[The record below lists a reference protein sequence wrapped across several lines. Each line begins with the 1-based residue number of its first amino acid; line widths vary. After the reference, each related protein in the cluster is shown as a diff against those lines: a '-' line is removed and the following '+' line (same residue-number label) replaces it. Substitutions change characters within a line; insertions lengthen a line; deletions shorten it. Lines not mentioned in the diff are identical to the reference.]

1 MILVD
6 LNVLLDVFQK
16 RAPHFQPSAAVL
28 DGIVTGK
35 TAACIPA
42 HAVTTIHYLM
52 QKYATARS
60 ANQAVDWL
68 LKHFQIAPVAREELA
83 RARALQ
89 WTDFEDAVVAA
100 AAEALR
106 CSVIITRNVSDFR
119 DSPVPTR
126 TPEEHLLTIRRKGPT
141 AG

>member
-16 RAPHFQPSAAVL
+16 RAPHFQPSAAVI
-28 DGIVTGK
+28 DRIVAGK

-60 ANQAVDWL
+60 ADQAVDWL
-68 LKHFQIAPVAREELA
+68 LNHFQIAPVTREELA
-83 RARALQ
+83 RALALQ
-89 WTDFEDAVVAA
+89 WPDFEDAVVAA
-100 AAEALR
+100 AAEALG
-106 CSVIITRNVSDFR
+106 CSVIVTRNVSDFR
-119 DSPVPTR
+119 NSPLPAK
-126 TPEEHLLTIRRKGPT
+126 TPEEYLLITREK
-141 AG
+141 